1 MAFRLLLTAIL
12 ALLLSAGSSHAE
24 PVSAIVTFIGSIL
37 AKGGLAAALLKG
49 AFVVASNVGLGL
61 IQQARA
67 KKAQRKQDARG
78 TTLSVQFGDT
88 LPLSYILGTRA
99 TAGRRYYAGTWGS
112 AGKTPNAFA
121 TDCRVISS
129 LPSNAG
135 PQGLDEAWFGE
146 TKGTILWD
154 QPHPDGRGYPVKEFR
169 GTSGKDYLW
178 VKYYD
183 GSQTTADAF
192 LLEKFGA
199 VEDHPYKATMIG
211 RGCQLVIYTCRV
223 TEVFFP
229 NGFPDGLFVPRPMK
243 LYDLRRDSTAG
254 GSGPQRWNNPSTWE
268 SSNLLPVM
276 MYNVARGIYFDG
288 NWVHGGRN
296 FAAHRLPASSW
307 MAAINEADREM
318 AAGRKQYRG
327 GLEVFVDEEP
337 LDTLEDMRI
346 GCAGHLADVGGALK
360 LQVGSP
366 AGAVYAITDANV
378 VVTSDQDFEPFPSIT
393 ATHNTITADYP
404 EPKERWAYKDA
415 PKRTSSALVARDGGQ
430 ELPVHVRF
438 EAVFS
443 SGQVQSLEK
452 AMLAEEQRWRVHQFS
467 LPPTAKAL
475 EPNDVMSWTSEKQ
488 SYSTKRFHVK
498 RVDHL
503 GAGLV
508 RVLMREMDPN
518 DYDPPEIIID
528 PVVGWIGPI
537 IVPPQPMPDDFMV
550 EPFTVKD
557 ASGRDRRPGI
567 KVKCPADLDDV
578 RNIRVT
584 VRLKSSGAEV
594 FKSDATPYVDPFEW
608 VISGQWTLPA
618 TQYQVS
624 GLLIP
629 FSNRPT
635 EPSAWKD
642 VTTPNIQLIADDILD
657 GAIVA
662 GKIADA
668 AVTAS
673 KIMDEAVTNLK
684 LAEAAVST
692 SKIQVGAVVTES
704 IGLGAVIGS
713 RIADAAVTGA
723 KMAAATID
731 ATKFAS
737 GIQPVG
743 IIPGTTVPTTK
754 ATDVI
759 TVNGKLYRWNGTAY
773 VVDVASSDI
782 TGQIIGNQIADL
794 AITNPK
800 LAAAAVDAAKL
811 ANNAVTNTKIA
822 DDAISTPK
830 LQANSVVASVI
841 AADAVTA
848 KHMVLTDSANL
859 VQNGSFQQGLDGWLR
874 FEGAPTVEY
883 VGGGP
888 ESRAVRLIK
897 TGAPNITLS
906 YGADFGNANAEIY
919 GIPVQAGEVMY
930 VECWVYSNV
939 AGGINPYGLF
949 GRRKDTGALIEYG
962 YGSVALAANV
972 WTKVSSNIAITV
984 DGYLCPI
991 LINNLSI
998 STVYITAFKVM
1009 RRNAA
1014 KLIVDGS
1021 IITNMLQ
1028 AGAITADKLG
1038 ANSVIAGKVA
1048 AGAISTAELA
1058 AGAVITSK
1066 LAAGSVVAD
1075 KLAIG
1080 TSNNLI
1086 PNADFSAGT
1095 TNWAIFVSGG
1105 TWPALLIRNDQ
1116 FAIPTGSLQVFQ
1128 GDPQDNDKYADVHVR
1143 NPQNTDLLKFSVTAG
1158 SKYEISFYAYG
1169 HRSNYTR
1176 MHVGWYNAAGTVF
1189 AYDWCDVSTHQNLD
1203 PQKSLANYTRGFSF
1217 PVAPAGAVFA
1227 SIFFRVWGN
1236 SAAFGGNSYTWIA
1249 QPYFGAAQ
1257 PNQTEPSVWSSGITT
1272 LIGDGNVIT
1281 GSIHA
1286 NKLVALSITSAEIA
1300 AGAITAGKIQAGSV
1314 TATEMAASTIT
1325 GAKIAANT
1333 IGATNI
1339 AAQTITAKHLV
1350 LTDFNNLVPD
1360 NQMMDGSGNTWTVNG
1375 NWGQYPDH
1383 ALFTSY
1389 NAWFFHTG
1397 WGSGGYIAAYG
1408 TSFPVKGAAPYRL
1421 VGQTYSNNNY
1431 NSIVRVTWLD
1441 AGGAFITYHDVVNTG
1456 ARVAGGVTGNLAV
1469 VAPSNAVTARV
1480 ELYVNRD
1487 STAGP
1492 VYFGGIGVFERNGA
1506 ELIVDGGIIANHL
1519 SANSVTA
1526 AAIAAN
1532 SINAGHLQAGSI
1544 TTDKLQAGSITTD
1557 KLILGGV
1564 TVDKIAPGAV
1574 SAAFS
1579 DTLAAGAWS
1588 GGNRDLSITVAHGTG
1603 SPTVLLFGTGGA
1615 TAHPTDGDKTITF
1628 SMRTTGQI
1636 NAIAEDVA
1644 QGKKGSGTIIAVH
1657 TPGSGTS
1664 STTYTFRMAAGTMSS
1679 ADLMTMMVQV
1689 LKR

>member
-1 MAFRLLLTAIL
+1 MKLITVLLAAWFMLATTTA
-12 ALLLSAGSSHAE
+12 AHAD
-24 PVSAIVTFIGSIL
+24 PVSLITGLIGAISSIG
-37 AKGGLAAALLKG
+37 AVGQLLIG
-49 AFVVASNVGLGL
+49 VGLKVGMSL
-61 IQQARA
+61 LERARA
-67 KKAQRKQDARG
+67 KKNQPQQAG
-78 TTLSVQFGDT
+78 VQGSLRTGGDN
-88 LPLSYILGTRA
+88 PLSFIVGTYA
-99 TAGRRYYAGTWGS
+99 TAGSLEYVGTWGK
-112 AGKTPNAFA
+112 ANKTPNAYL
-121 TDCRVISS
+121 TQVISLS
-129 LPSNAG
+129 DLPITAMSNKVWISG
-135 PQGLDEAWFGE
+135 KEC
-146 TKGTILWD
+146 TIDWSAEPVA
-154 QPHPDGRGYPVKEFR
+154 QGYPVLEYR
-169 GTSGKDYLW
+169 VEGKDFLW
-178 VKYYD
+178 VLFFD
-183 GSQTTADAF
+183 GTQTAPSQF
-192 LLEKFGA
+192 LLDCFPGGDRPWQA
-199 VEDHPYKATMIG
+199 DMIG
-211 RGCQLVIYTCRV
+211 RGIAYAVV
-223 TEVFFP
+223 TARMNREILTSGP
-229 NGFPDGLFVPRPMK
+229 SCTFVLQGIK
-243 LYDLRRDSTAG
+243 VYDLRKDATAG
-254 GSGPQRWNNPSTWE
+254 GIGSQRWGVQSTYQFSDNPK
-268 SSNLLPVM
+268 VID
-276 MYNVARGIYFDG
+276 YNIKRGIYYDG
-288 NWVHGGRN
+288 QWVYGGQGMRAFQLPASNWMAAMNECDRQVALAGGGTEKQFRCGGEITVDYQPIEACKELDKSCNGRTAELGGIYKTICGAPGPSVYAFTDDDMVITEPQTLDPFPGLEDTVNGVNATYPEPSEAWTIKDAPPRYNATYEAADAGHRLLLDIAYPLVPYGKQVQRLTRTLLREGRN
-296 FAAHRLPASSW
+296 F
-307 MAAINEADREM
+307 
-318 AAGRKQYRG
+318 RKQTG
-327 GLEVFVDEEP
+327 VLPPEAWLIEP
-337 LDTLEDMRI
+337 LDAVTLTSVRN
-346 GCAGHLADVGGALK
+346 G
-360 LQVGSP
+360 
-366 AGAVYAITDANV
+366 YA
-378 VVTSDQDFEPFPSIT
+378 
-393 ATHNTITADYP
+393 
-404 EPKERWAYKDA
+404 
-415 PKRTSSALVARDGGQ
+415 
-430 ELPVHVRF
+430 
-438 EAVFS
+438 
-443 SGQVQSLEK
+443 
-452 AMLAEEQRWRVHQFS
+452 
-467 LPPTAKAL
+467 
-475 EPNDVMSWTSEKQ
+475 
-488 SYSTKRFHVK
+488 TKRF
-498 RVDHL
+498 
-503 GAGLV
+503 
-508 RVLMREMDPN
+508 LMGEMDDLDNVNQGVAFTELDPS
-518 DYDPPEIIID
+518 DYDWSPSFELPTS
-528 PVVGWIGPI
+528 VGPLGPI
-537 IVPPQPMPDDFMV
+537 ELAPQPMPDDFMV

-754 ATDVI
+754 TTDVI

-841 AADAVTA
+841 AASAITA
-848 KHMVLTDSANL
+848 KHMVLTDWSNL
-859 VQNGSFQQGLDGWLR
+859 VPDNQMLDSSGVSWSMANGWHQHLETVFNGSKNSWVFDGGPWGSGGFTVR
-874 FEGAPTVEY
+874 NSSRPFPVKGGREYRCSSGIYSNHAYQAQTRISWVNAAGAEISYFDYHVRIAAAFTGAVVSTNVTAPTDAVTA
-883 VGGGP
+883 VINTFVQRDNTLGP
-888 ESRAVRLIK
+888 VYF
-897 TGAPNITLS
+897 GAI
-906 YGADFGNANAEIY
+906 GCFE
-919 GIPVQAGEVMY
+919 
-930 VECWVYSNV
+930 
-939 AGGINPYGLF
+939 
-949 GRRKDTGALIEYG
+949 
-962 YGSVALAANV
+962 
-972 WTKVSSNIAITV
+972 
-984 DGYLCPI
+984 
-991 LINNLSI
+991 
-998 STVYITAFKVM
+998 
-1009 RRNAA
+1009 RNAA
-1014 KLIVDGS
+1014 ELIVDGS
-1021 IITNMLQ
+1021 IITNMLM

-1038 ANSVIAGKVA
+1038 ANSVVAGKIAAGAVSATEIA
-1048 AGAISTAELA
+1048 AGAITT
-1058 AGAVITSK
+1058 GK

-1095 TNWAIFVSGG
+1095 TNWVQIYTNGG
-1105 TWPALLIRNDQ
+1105 TWAPLLIRNDSY
-1116 FAIPTGSLQVFQ
+1116 AIPTGSLQICQQNPPV
-1128 GDPQDNDKYADVHVR
+1128 NDRYADIQVR
-1143 NPQNTDLLKFSVTAG
+1143 NPDDTNKLLLAVTPG
-1158 SKYEISFYAYG
+1158 KRYEASFYAYG
-1169 HRSNYTR
+1169 HRSNYARFYIEWLT
-1176 MHVGWYNAAGTVF
+1176 AAGVIIGHD
-1189 AYDWCDVSTHQNLD
+1189 YVDVATHQNGN
-1203 PQKSLANYTRGFSF
+1203 PQRDLGNYTRGFVF
-1217 PVAPAGAVFA
+1217 PLAPAGAVSA
-1227 SIFFRVWGN
+1227 SLFFRVYGN
-1236 SAAFGGNSYTWIA
+1236 SAAFGSDSYTWIA
-1249 QPYFGAAQ
+1249 HPYFGEAQ
-1257 PNQTEPSVWSSGITT
+1257 PNQTEPSMWSSGVTT
-1272 LIGDGNVIT
+1272 LISDGNVVT

-1286 NKLVALSITSAEIA
+1286 NKLVALSITSAQIA

-1314 TATEMAASTIT
+1314 TATEIAAATIT
-1325 GAKIAANT
+1325 GAKIAADT
-1333 IGATNI
+1333 IGATHI
-1339 AAQTITAKHLV
+1339 AANAITAKQLV
-1350 LTDFNNLVPD
+1350 ITDFNNLVPD
-1360 NQMMDGSGNTWTVNG
+1360 NQIQDYSGVSWSNANG
-1375 NWGQYPDH
+1375 WSASGLNVFPDS
-1383 ALFTSY
+1383 LGTLIY
-1389 NAWFFHTG
+1389 NGPF
-1397 WGSGGYIAAYG
+1397 GSGGYTAK
-1408 TSFPVKGAAPYRL
+1408 TSSLPFSVKGGKQYRL
-1421 VGQTYSNNNY
+1421 IGSSYSNHAY
-1431 NSIVRVTWLD
+1431 ECLIRVVWYD
-1441 AGGAFITYHDVVNTG
+1441 ASDDQISYVDYQNRTG
-1456 ARVAGGVTGNLAV
+1456 PAGTGDTSNVTLT
-1469 VAPSNAVTARV
+1469 APNTARRARINCHV
-1480 ELYVNRD
+1480 QRNT
-1487 STAGP
+1487 TAGP
-1492 VYFGGIGVFERNGA
+1492 VYFGSFGCFERNAG